1 VTRKHLQ
8 AMANDKGLLYSKNSI
23 EAAQALLRVIAE
35 IECCALTDRATAKI
49 FADAVN
55 GNE

>member
-1 VTRKHLQ
+1 MTRKHLQ